1 MLVCAN
7 LVVAVVVT
15 VIMLH
20 IYLYYC
26 LVSQYC

>member
-7 LVVAVVVT
+7 LVVAVVT
-15 VIMLH
+15 VIMLP